1 MRAGLVYKMSDV
13 ELKQIAVNNRL
24 FLNTCTCNGTTE
36 GSNIRYNLDSFS
48 RFSLRMGIEFCFIF
62 YSSLAVN
69 LSTDK
74 PSRLHWI
81 KSVLTGCIGEFLGT
95 FLLTVIICTV
105 VTTAVITGNSAVL
118 IN

>member
-1 MRAGLVYKMSDV
+1 
-13 ELKQIAVNNRL
+13 
-24 FLNTCTCNGTTE
+24 
-36 GSNIRYNLDSFS
+36 
-48 RFSLRMGIEFCFIF
+48 MGIESCFIF

-81 KSVLTGCIGEFLGT
+81 KSVLTGCIGELLGT

-118 IN
+118 INSTIRMSCYSIANHSCTIEIALSVHVKNIDYVLGISSTYYIVY